1 LLTVDGN
8 RLFGRSQG
16 GAAAVPSGVVIT
28 LRVAAVVLLVASLA
42 GCSTGDQATPAAA
55 PAVSPADQAG
65 ALAQKINVVLT
76 AQSEALTKGDE
87 AGFLAPAKGNAEV
100 EATLKRRFAGLRAMR
115 VGEVRQQV
123 SFGPEPSGTPGRWNA
138 QIRFDYCLGG
148 TGCGVEGPQLP
159 SSWEETPEG
168 VRLVDLDPSSYG
180 PRPWE
185 VDDLAVQVGDRAIVA
200 APKSHAADLRG
211 LLPIADRAAKV
222 ADTFALGGNKPSRYV
237 VYLAPK
243 DQWKTWFSNNIRED
257 RYAGYALISREE
269 GTDLVLN
276 LADFSKEDAG
286 SLLRHEMAH
295 LATITHAPRSDTDG
309 SGWWL
314 AEGIAEVA
322 GVQGPE
328 ADDYRGTEYAFLR
341 ATPSYK
347 GNLAT
352 VGPARNDTASQ
363 TSARYGLGY
372 YASRCIDE
380 KYGRK
385 KLLALVDALL
395 RNDEEAA
402 AVGPGILGTK
412 WKTVESTCFAYT
424 RRAVGL

>member
-1 LLTVDGN
+1 M
-8 RLFGRSQG
+8 
-16 GAAAVPSGVVIT
+16 IK

-42 GCSTGDQATPAAA
+42 GCSTGDPATSAVTPAA
-55 PAVSPADQAG
+55 SPADPPA

-76 AQSEALTKGDE
+76 AQSAALTEGDE

-115 VGEVRQQV
+115 VGEVHQQV

-148 TGCGVEGPQLP
+148 TGCGVDGPQLL

-185 VDDLAVQVGDRAIVA
+185 VDDLAVQVGERAIVA

-211 LLPIADRAAKV
+211 LLPIADRAAEV
-222 ADTFALGGNKPSRYV
+222 ADTFALGGNKPFRYV

-243 DQWKTWFSNNIRED
+243 EQWKTWFSNNIRED

-276 LADFSKEDAG
+276 LADLSREDAD

-309 SGWWL
+309 SAWWL

-322 GVQGPE
+322 GEQGQGSD
-328 ADDYRGTEYAFLR
+328 ADDYRGTDVRAFLR

-352 VGPARNDTASQ
+352 VGPAQNDTASQ

-385 KLLALVDALL
+385 KLLALADALL
-395 RNDEEAA
+395 RNDKEAS
-402 AVGPGILGTK
+402 AVSPGILGTK
-412 WKTVESTCFAYT
+412 WKTVESNCFAYT